1 MNALAAQDIP
11 TISADVPSLH
21 DQYCLS
27 RSCDEFNSSCSSR
40 CNSSAS
46 PQGFEPNAGT
56 MESPPTVLPAPHR
69 FVRSAEHKNKFG
81 FRGSKETNALNLSY
95 LASYRQAQGRLR
107 DDISPESSHAMACDR
122 DEIYKLASE
131 VAKLLFK

>member
-1 MNALAAQDIP
+1 MNTLSAHDIP
-11 TISADVPSLH
+11 TISADLPSLH
-21 DQYCLS
+21 DQYCPS
-27 RSCDEFNSSCSSR
+27 RSCDETHLLGSSK

-46 PQGFEPNAGT
+46 CQDLEPDSNNV
-56 MESPPTVLPAPHR
+56 ESPFTALPAPHR
-69 FVRSAEHKNKFG
+69 YIRSAEHKSKFG

>member
-1 MNALAAQDIP
+1 MNALSAQDIP

-56 MESPPTVLPAPHR
+56 IESPPTVLPAPHR

-81 FRGSKETNALNLSY
+81 FRGSKESSAVNLSY
-95 LASYRQAQGRLR
+95 LATYRQAQGKLR
-107 DDISPESSHAMACDR
+107 DMSPESSRAKTCDG
-122 DEIYKLASE
+122 EELYKLASE